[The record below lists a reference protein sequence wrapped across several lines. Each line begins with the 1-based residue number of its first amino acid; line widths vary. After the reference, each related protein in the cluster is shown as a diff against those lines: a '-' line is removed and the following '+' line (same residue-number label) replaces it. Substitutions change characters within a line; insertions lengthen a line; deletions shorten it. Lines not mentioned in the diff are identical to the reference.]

1 MDRPKGWI
9 TQMSVL
15 PFSTKGKT
23 LEDLSG
29 VITTA
34 KVLPLLRFS
43 ISNYENNID
52 NFVNNIQNFF
62 KTDLLVIRSSAKN
75 EDNLDS
81 SNAGHFKSIL
91 NVPKNDNGAIIE
103 AINEVIASYDTL
115 DDSNEILIQ
124 PMLSNIKLSGVVFT
138 ADMDTLAPYY
148 IINYDESG
156 KTDTITGGI
165 GSNIKTYIYYKN
177 VPFQFKNPY
186 LLKLCNACRELEK
199 IFDYQYLDIEFAF
212 DQKGDLYIFQCRP
225 IAIKNKEN
233 LSQIKLQDSLSKIYT
248 KFEQLSAPHP
258 NLLGDRT
265 TFGVM
270 PDWNPAEIIGLR
282 PKELARSLYKELVTD
297 NMWAYQRD
305 NYGYR
310 NLRSHPLMISFS
322 GVPFIDVRVDFNSFV
337 PKNLNENIS
346 EKLVECYLNKLEST
360 PTHHDKIEFFIV
372 HSCYYL
378 NLPDK
383 LKELLNYGFNENEIK
398 RIEFSLLDLT
408 NQIIDPEHGLYKKDI
423 EKMEKLILKYDS
435 IIDSSLPIIEKIHW
449 LVEDC
454 KRYGTL
460 PFAGVARAAFI
471 GVQFLKSFVDIGIL
485 TQNESDRFMNSLNT
499 VAKKL
504 NSDLCK
510 LSKGDISKDEF
521 LSEYGHLRPGT
532 YDILSMR
539 YDENYEHYFST
550 INNEYCETVS
560 YEFSYEQITK
570 IDMTLLEH
578 GLKIN
583 AVSLIQFIKEAIEGR
598 EYAKF
603 VFTKSLSQILS
614 LIGELGKDLGI
625 SREELAHLD
634 IKNVLNMYSILDRR
648 DLKDILRS
656 NIEQNTELYNYT
668 KAIKLPSLIRKP
680 KDVYG
685 FYLENEAPNFITLNK
700 ITSHIINEDEFGSG
714 KFENRIAF
722 IKSADPGYDFLFT
735 KNIAGLVTL
744 FGGANSHMAIRCAE
758 LGIPAVI
765 GAGEKNFA
773 EWSKAKMLEI
783 DCANKQVRVNS

>member
-1 MDRPKGWI
+1 
-9 TQMSVL
+9 MSKL
-15 PFSTKGKT
+15 HFSTKGKT
-23 LEDLSG
+23 LEDLSR
-29 VITTA
+29 VITKA
-34 KVLPLLRFS
+34 EVLPLLRLS
-43 ISNYENNID
+43 ISTYEDNID
-52 NFVNNIQNFF
+52 DVVDNVQNFF
-62 KTDLLVIRSSAKN
+62 ETDQLIIRSSAQN

-91 NVPKNDNGAIIE
+91 NIPKEDKGKIIE
-103 AINEVIASYDTL
+103 AINEVIASYDTI
-115 DDSNEILIQ
+115 DSSNEILIQ
-124 PMLSNIKLSGVVFT
+124 PMLFNIKSSGVVFT
-138 ADMDTLAPYY
+138 ADIDTLAPYY

-156 KTDTITGGI
+156 KTDTITSGI
-165 GSNIKTYIYYKN
+165 GSNIKTYIHYKN

-186 LLKLCNACRELEK
+186 LLKLCDACRELEK
-199 IFDYQYLDIEFAF
+199 LFDYQYLDIEFAF
-212 DQKGDLYIFQCRP
+212 DKEDNLYIFQCRP
-225 IAIKNKEN
+225 ITIKNKDT
-233 LSQIKLQDSLSKIYT
+233 LSHIKLQDSLSKIYT
-248 KFEQLSAPHP
+248 KIKDLSSPHP
-258 NLLGDRT
+258 NLLGDKT
-265 TFGVM
+265 IFGVM

-282 PKELARSLYKELVTD
+282 PKKLAQSLYKELVTD

-337 PKNLNENIS
+337 PKSLNDNIAK
-346 EKLVECYLNKLEST
+346 KLVECYLYKLEST
-360 PTHHDKIEFFIV
+360 PTSHDKIEFCVV

-378 NLPDK
+378 NLPER
-383 LKELLNYGFNENEIK
+383 LKELLNYGFNENEVK

-408 NQIIDPEHGLYKKDI
+408 NYIIDPEHGLYRQDI
-423 EKMEKLILKYDS
+423 EKMGTLNQKYTN
-435 IIDSSLPIIEKIHW
+435 IMDSSLPTIEKIYW

-471 GVQFLKSFVDIGIL
+471 GVQFLKSFVDIGIM
-485 TQNESDRFMNSLNT
+485 TKNESDRFMNSLNT

-504 NSDLCK
+504 NLDLCR
-510 LSKGDISKDEF
+510 LSKGDISKDDF

-539 YDENYEHYFST
+539 YDENYEQYFSDIT
-550 INNEYCETVS
+550 NEYCETIS
-560 YEFSYEQITK
+560 YEFNEEQIKK
-570 IDMTLLEH
+570 IDITLLEH
-578 GLKIN
+578 GLKID
-583 AVSLIQFIKEAIEGR
+583 AVSLIQFIKDSIEGR

-614 LIGELGKDLGI
+614 LIGEFEDNLGI

-634 IKNVLNMYSILDRR
+634 IKTVLNMYSILDRR
-648 DLKDILRS
+648 DLNDILRS
-656 NIEQNTELYNYT
+656 DIEQNIGLYNHT

-680 KDVYG
+680 KDIYG
-685 FYLENEAPNFITLNK
+685 FYLENEEPNFVTLNA
-700 ITSHIINEDEFGSG
+700 ITSHVIIEDEFESG
-714 KFENRIAF
+714 NFENRIVF

-765 GAGEKNFA
+765 GAGEKNYT